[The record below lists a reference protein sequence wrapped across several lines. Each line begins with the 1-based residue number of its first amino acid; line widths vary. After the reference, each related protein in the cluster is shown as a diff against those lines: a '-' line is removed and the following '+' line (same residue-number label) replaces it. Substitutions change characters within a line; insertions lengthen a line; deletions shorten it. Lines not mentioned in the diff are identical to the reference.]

1 MHAKGPM
8 EASTLISDLTAR
20 TLENIQRSKEL
31 QNCSGDVL
39 NQKPSPDSWSAL
51 ECIEHLNRYGDFY
64 LPEIR
69 QRIANTPHK
78 SKGVFKTGWL
88 GNYFAKSLMPKPKLN
103 KMKTFTAM
111 NPIGSDLDKSVL
123 STFLKQ
129 QQELLELL
137 EQARLIDLTKTKTAI
152 SISSWIKVRLG
163 DTFRVVI
170 YHNQRHLDQAERV
183 ARSKTTKSLQGI

>member
-1 MHAKGPM
+1 MHAKGLM

-31 QNCSGDVL
+31 QGCSDDVL
-39 NQKPSPDSWSAL
+39 SQKPSPDSWNAL

-78 SKGVFKTGWL
+78 SKGIFKTGWL

-103 KMKTFTAM
+103 KMKTFTVM
-111 NPIGSDLDKSVL
+111 DPIGSNSDKSVL

-137 EQARLIDLTKTKTAI
+137 ERARGIDLTKTKTAI
-152 SISSWIKVRLG
+152 SISSWIKLRLG

-183 ARSKTTKSLQGI
+183 ARGKTTKRL